1 MEIKKEWQGIN
12 SHRYKNNPQELK
24 FAEVWQKL
32 NDRDYINKGKTI
44 DYILNKGDEK
54 FVDICSERDQEV
66 ACSIIQW
73 LGSPI
78 GQGFLYSVK
87 EVK

>member
-32 NDRDYINKGKTI
+32 NDRKIMNNYSTI
-44 DYILNKGDEK
+44 DYVLNRKSEAY
-54 FVDICSERDQEV
+54 VEVCSERDQEV

-73 LGSPI
+73 LGSPC
-78 GQGFLYSVK
+78 GQRFLESVK
-87 EVK
+87 EF

>member
-24 FAEVWQKL
+24 FAEEWQKL
-32 NDRDYINKGKTI
+32 NNKGVARYI
-44 DYILNKGDEK
+44 DYILSKDNTP
-54 FVDICSERDQEV
+54 CYASERDQEV

-73 LGSPI
+73 LGSPC
-78 GQGFLYSVK
+78 GQGFLKSVK
-87 EVK
+87 EL